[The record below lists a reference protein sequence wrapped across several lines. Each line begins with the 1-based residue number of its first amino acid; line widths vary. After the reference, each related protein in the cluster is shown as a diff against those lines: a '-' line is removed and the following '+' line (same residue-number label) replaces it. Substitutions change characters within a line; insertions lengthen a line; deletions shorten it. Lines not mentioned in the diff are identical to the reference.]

1 VNTRAAKTILV
12 REVRVHLRDRASVI
26 SSVARSILWLVVFG
40 GGFGA
45 ARFSGLQVNYQ
56 EFLFPGVIAMSL
68 LFTSIRSGT
77 SVIWDREFG
86 FMKEI
91 LVSPAS
97 RFSIMAGKVAGGA
110 AIAVMEGTIIL
121 FIGPIFGAKLT
132 LFKVAASIA
141 LMFFISISL
150 VSIGLIVATVMKTFE
165 GFQTIMTFLI
175 MPMFFMSGALFPI
188 NTLPQ
193 WMTPIVAVNPLT
205 YGVDALR
212 IVLLGI
218 GQHSIITDLAVLAA
232 AAVATVALGSQAF
245 RNRE

>member
-1 VNTRAAKTILV
+1 MNIRAAKTILV
-12 REVRVHLRDRASVI
+12 REVRVHLRDRANVI
-26 SSVARSILWLVVFG
+26 SSVARSVLWLIVFG

-45 ARFSGLQVNYQ
+45 ARFSGLAVDYQ

-110 AIAVMEGTIIL
+110 AIAAMEGTIIL
-121 FIGPIFGAKLT
+121 LLGPLFGAKLT
-132 LFKVAASIA
+132 LANVLASIA
-141 LMFFISISL
+141 LMFLISISL
-150 VSIGLIVATVMKTFE
+150 VSIGLIVATVMKSFE

-188 NTLPQ
+188 NTLPA
-193 WMTPIVAVNPLT
+193 WMTPIVSANPLT

-218 GQHSIITDLAVLAA
+218 GQHSMATDLAVMAA
-232 AAVATVALGSQAF
+232 AAASTMALGSQAF
-245 RNRE
+245 KNRD